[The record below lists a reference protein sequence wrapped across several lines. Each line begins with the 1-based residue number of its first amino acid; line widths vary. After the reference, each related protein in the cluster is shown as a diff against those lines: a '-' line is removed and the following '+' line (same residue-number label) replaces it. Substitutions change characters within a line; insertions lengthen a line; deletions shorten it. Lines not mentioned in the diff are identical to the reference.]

1 MSDILLKLTNDERN
15 ELIKY
20 LNLYN
25 CNIKWQDFLT
35 KTIDKKTTYSKF
47 LEQIKKLCWVDTTL
61 EQSEDEMLDLSTI
74 SNIFN
79 PYNLNS
85 SSDNT
90 YLNYVID
97 ILYFK
102 SSYHNPKIILS
113 DKVKSYP
120 EVLKY
125 HFELL
130 FKTFCEIS
138 KQTDTKK
145 IIIGEF
151 VNSSEYE
158 NSLNYQFD
166 KSIEFNKLILLIWCN
181 LHSESQDLITD
192 LVLASA

>member
-61 EQSEDEMLDLSTI
+61 EQSEDEILDLSTT

-97 ILYFK
+97 MLYFK

-113 DKVKSYP
+113 D
-120 EVLKY
+120 
-125 HFELL
+125 
-130 FKTFCEIS
+130 
-138 KQTDTKK
+138 
-145 IIIGEF
+145 
-151 VNSSEYE
+151 
-158 NSLNYQFD
+158 
-166 KSIEFNKLILLIWCN
+166 
-181 LHSESQDLITD
+181 
-192 LVLASA
+192 